1 VLVLASAS
9 ARRRELLRLAG
20 VVFTP
25 HPVEVDERPLAGEKP
40 YETSCRLARL
50 KAAAASGFTSDW
62 VLAADTVVALEN
74 EIFGKPADDR
84 QAAEML
90 RRLSGRWHRV
100 YTSVV
105 LLRRGEEACELTSCS
120 EVLFRQL
127 DAGTINW
134 YINSG
139 EPRDKAGAYAIQGKG
154 ALLVRAINGSY
165 TNVVGLPLVETL
177 ELLSGAGL
185 WSGPGSV
192 GGGA

>member
-9 ARRRELLRLAG
+9 PRRRELLRLAG

-25 HPVEVDERPLAGEKP
+25 QAVEIEEIPLAGEKP
-40 YETSCRLARL
+40 DETSRRLARM
-50 KAAAASGFTSDW
+50 KAEVAAGQTTAW

-74 EIFGKPADDR
+74 EIFGKPADDY

-100 YTSVV
+100 YTSVA
-105 LLRRGEEACELTSCS
+105 LLKRGEQLRELTACT

-127 DAGTINW
+127 DAGIINW
-134 YINSG
+134 YIRSG

-154 ALLVRAINGSY
+154 ALLVRAVNGSY

-177 ELLSGAGL
+177 ELLAGAGL
-185 WSGPGSV
+185 WSGPGKA
-192 GGGA
+192 GGEA